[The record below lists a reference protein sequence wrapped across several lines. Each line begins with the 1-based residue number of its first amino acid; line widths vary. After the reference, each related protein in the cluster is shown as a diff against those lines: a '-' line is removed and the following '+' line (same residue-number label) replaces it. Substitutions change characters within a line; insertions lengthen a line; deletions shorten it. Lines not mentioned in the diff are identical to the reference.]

1 MAERFSSEYPEEFEK
16 ILMNCGAKEQDFPKV
31 YRIAYEGV
39 LNAQAFESTYANKVR
54 RGMKLS
60 PEAKQDVGTYST
72 SCFEQLEDAKYI
84 REVVMRRQRKAKI
97 AQGKIR
103 QETCYSQLTK
113 ERDPQKMD
121 SHIDW
126 WIFGTTQVEEEIIPY
141 FSLCE
146 EG

>member
-16 ILMNCGAKEQDFPKV
+16 MLVNCGAKEQEYPCV
-31 YRIAYEGV
+31 YRIAYAGI
-39 LNAQAFESTYANKVR
+39 LDAQAFESTYANRIR
-54 RGMKLS
+54 RKIALR

-72 SCFEQLEDAKYI
+72 SCFERFEDAQYI
-84 REVVMRRQRKAKI
+84 KNVCMRRQRRAKI
-97 AQGKIR
+97 AQGKI
-103 QETCYSQLTK
+103 EKKTGYSQLTK
-113 ERDPQKMD
+113 EREPERQD

-126 WIFGTTQVEEEIIPY
+126 WIFSTTQIEKDVVPC